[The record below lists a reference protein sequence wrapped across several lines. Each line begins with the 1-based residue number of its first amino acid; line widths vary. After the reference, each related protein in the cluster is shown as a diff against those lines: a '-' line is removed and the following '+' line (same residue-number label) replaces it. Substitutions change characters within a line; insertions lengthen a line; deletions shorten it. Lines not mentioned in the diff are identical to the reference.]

1 MTRRTFFAA
10 ASAMAVRA
18 ATAPAV
24 RSAMGF
30 SPDCFVIGRPS
41 RTSGTILDYL
51 KYAYERGAGGIQG
64 YLAPNAI
71 DPALLKSIRET
82 AEQLGM
88 YVEVT
93 AMMPR
98 DDAGIADFERVVKA
112 TKEMGAKCMR
122 SVCLS
127 GRRYETFNDLP
138 AWQKFAKE
146 SKEKLART
154 VPILE
159 RNKMPLGLENHKD
172 WTVEQM
178 VPLLKSYSS
187 EYLGTCIDWGNNMS
201 LCDDPMDLVEQLAP
215 FCINSHIK
223 DMAVEEYA
231 DGFYLAE
238 VPLGQGMLPLQKML
252 DTILAKRPNVKF
264 SLDMLTRNPLLI
276 PCLTEKYWL
285 TFTDRNGVYL
295 ARMLRSVRAN
305 KPKKPLVWVDKLD
318 QAAKLQFEQD
328 NISQSVAFARDG
340 LGLKI

>member
-1 MTRRTFFAA
+1 
-10 ASAMAVRA
+10 
-18 ATAPAV
+18 
-24 RSAMGF
+24 
-30 SPDCFVIGRPS
+30 
-41 RTSGTILDYL
+41 
-51 KYAYERGAGGIQG
+51 
-64 YLAPNAI
+64 
-71 DPALLKSIRET
+71 
-82 AEQLGM
+82 M

-112 TKEMGAKCMR
+112 PRRWGPSACGPYASAAAGTRR
-122 SVCLS
+122 STICPP
-127 GRRYETFNDLP
+127 GRNSR
-138 AWQKFAKE
+138 KE

-187 EYLGTCIDWGNNMS
+187 EYLGTCIDWGNNLS

-238 VPLGQGMLPLQKML
+238 VPLGQGMLPLAE
-252 DTILAKRPNVKF
+252 D
-264 SLDMLTRNPLLI
+264 
-276 PCLTEKYWL
+276 
-285 TFTDRNGVYL
+285 
-295 ARMLRSVRAN
+295 ARYDSWRSGRT
-305 KPKKPLVWVDKLD
+305 
-318 QAAKLQFEQD
+318 
-328 NISQSVAFARDG
+328 
-340 LGLKI
+340 